1 MTTQPQSLAARVA
14 ALPQLPMKEL
24 WAQWD
29 EFFPRRPSHSNRSY
43 VEGRVAYKLQ
53 EEVLGGIKPE
63 VRQQLIKIG
72 EAQSALARRRPTV
85 VHIVPGTVLIREYDN
100 RERRVTATADGG
112 FELEGKH
119 FKSLSAAAR
128 YIVGCQ
134 VSGPVFFGL
143 KQSSR
148 K

>member
-1 MTTQPQSLAARVA
+1 MTTAPQSLAARVA

-24 WAQWD
+24 WALWD
-29 EFFPRRPSHSNRSY
+29 EFFPRRPSHNNRSY
-43 VEGRVAYKLQ
+43 VEGRVAYKMQ
-53 EEVLGGIKPE
+53 EAVLGGIKPE

-72 EAQSALARRRPTV
+72 EAQSAMARRRPTEV
-85 VHIVPGTVLIREYDN
+85 RIVPGTVLIREFDN
-100 RERRVTATADGG
+100 RERRVTATADGC
-112 FELEGKH
+112 FELDGKS

-134 VSGPVFFGL
+134 VSGPLFFGL
-143 KQSSR
+143 KPSVR